1 MRRLT
6 ALTPADIETFRTI
19 DEDGSPDSLY
29 ELVGGEIV
37 VRGPMA
43 GWACR
48 VWGQISRQITLHSAT
63 PALVSARSGL
73 ATLHGFYIP
82 DMTVIDQ
89 PGLWYDRPSWGSS
102 EGIAMVVEITASY
115 RDTDRVDKRHAYA
128 VARVPLYLLVD
139 RNYRES
145 TLFSQPDAEAQDYRA
160 DVRVPFGS
168 DLELPAPFSFT
179 LTDFT
184 PAAAG

>member
-6 ALTPADIETFRTI
+6 ALTPEDIDTFRTI
-19 DEDGSPDSLY
+19 DEDGSPDLLN
-29 ELVGGEIV
+29 ELIGGEIV

-48 VWGQISRQITLHSAT
+48 VWAQISRQITLRSMT
-63 PALVSARSGL
+63 PALISARSGL

-82 DMTVIDQ
+82 DMTVADQ
-89 PGLWYDRPSWGSS
+89 PDFWRGRPSWGSP
-102 EGIAMVVEITASY
+102 EGIAMVAEITASC
-115 RDTDRVDKRHAYA
+115 RDTDRVDKRRGYA
-128 VARVPLYLLVD
+128 IAGVPLYLLVD
-139 RNYRES
+139 RNHCES
-145 TLFSQPDAEAQDYRA
+145 VLFSQPDVEAQDYRA
-160 DVRVPFGS
+160 DIRVPFGS

-184 PAAAG
+184 RRAD